1 MDHTIVH
8 FEIPA
13 DDVSRAKKFYG
24 EVFGWDIALMP
35 GPFEYYGVTTTAKG
49 ESGMPT
55 GPGVNGGMYK
65 RMKPGQ
71 SPINYIG
78 VEDIDAYTSKLV
90 EAGGE
95 VVVPKMPVPGHGWM
109 IHFKDP
115 EGNMLALWQPDPSA
129 AAA

>member
-13 DDVSRAKKFYG
+13 DDLERATRFYRD
-24 EVFGWDIALMP
+24 VFGWEIARMP
-35 GPFEYYGVTTTAKG
+35 GPFEYYGVKTTATSELG
-49 ESGMPT
+49 LPV

-65 RMKPGQ
+65 RMKPEHT
-71 SPINYIG
+71 PVNYIG
-78 VEDIDAYTSKLV
+78 VADIDAHTTRLV

-95 VVVPKMPVPGHGWM
+95 VIMPKHGVPGQGWL

-115 EGNMLALWQPDPSA
+115 EGNVLALWQPDRNA
-129 AAA
+129 A

>member
-13 DDVSRAKKFYG
+13 DDLDRASKFYS
-24 EVFGWDIALMP
+24 EVFGWEIARMP
-35 GPFEYYGVTTTAKG
+35 GPFEYLGVRTTATG
-49 ESGMPT
+49 ESGLPV

-65 RMKPGQ
+65 RMYPNQ
-71 SPINYIG
+71 TPINYIA
-78 VEDIDAYTSKLV
+78 VEDIETHTAKLV

-95 VVVPKMPVPGHGWM
+95 VTVPKMPVPGHGWM

-115 EGNMLALWQPDPSA
+115 EGNLLALWQPDRNA
-129 AAA
+129 A